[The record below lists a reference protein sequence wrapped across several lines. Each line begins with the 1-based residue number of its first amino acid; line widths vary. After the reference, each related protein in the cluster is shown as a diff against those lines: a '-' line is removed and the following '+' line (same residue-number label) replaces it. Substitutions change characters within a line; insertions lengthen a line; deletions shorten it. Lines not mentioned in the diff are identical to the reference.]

1 MFRTRTHV
9 WQLFACSS
17 RSCLHLLIYI
27 YFSFFFTYK
36 NSMLRITTCTHWI
49 TCTGVI
55 RRSGMV
61 PLVGM
66 RVNWR
71 RLWENICLT
80 FLKNNLTYFI
90 SWWVKVPV
98 LCYNVVWCLEY
109 GLGCACSAVVWSYML
124 LNPFDYFICSFYF
137 LYILCLRGNILF
149 LASVIWTY
157 MLVSL

>member
-1 MFRTRTHV
+1 MTKLNLLQIVTCLHMFRTRTNV

-17 RSCLHLLIYI
+17 SPCLHFGVNEY
-27 YFSFFFTYK
+27 YFFFLLLFCFTFE
-36 NSMLRITTCTHWI
+36 NSMSRITTCTRWI

-98 LCYNVVWCLEY
+98 LCYKVVWYLEY
-109 GLGCACSAVVWSYML
+109 LACGALVQL
-124 LNPFDYFICSFYF
+124 LFGHT
-137 LYILCLRGNILF
+137 CL
-149 LASVIWTY
+149 
-157 MLVSL
+157 